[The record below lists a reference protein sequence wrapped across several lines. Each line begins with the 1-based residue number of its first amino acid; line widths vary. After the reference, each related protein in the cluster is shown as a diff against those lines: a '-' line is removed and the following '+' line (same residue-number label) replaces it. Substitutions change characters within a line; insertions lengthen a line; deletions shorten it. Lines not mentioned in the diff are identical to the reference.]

1 MYKGIVQKAQSGE
14 SQRSVA
20 VQRSKYGQ
28 SWAWSGGRE
37 EAGGRGGCLSSGLQ
51 QVGVM
56 TTARAGLGASSA
68 SCRDIIKAKDVL
80 LSPGR
85 GENSSRGG
93 RWWEW
98 GSRIKENMNLDRTVE
113 TRDTPCLAKGS
124 HQPHSWRM
132 ADRRRRGRL
141 SASWMESKV
150 SPSGGRMRRCCV

>member
-1 MYKGIVQKAQSGE
+1 MGRAREVWQHRDPNMAKAEREVGT
-14 SQRSVA
+14 
-20 VQRSKYGQ
+20 
-28 SWAWSGGRE
+28 GRRRGAE
-37 EAGGRGGCLSSGLQ
+37 EAVWAADCSRWEWWQQPGLVWEPLQLPVVTSSKRKTCCLVQ
-51 QVGVM
+51 E
-56 TTARAGLGASSA
+56 
-68 SCRDIIKAKDVL
+68 
-80 LSPGR
+80 
-85 GENSSRGG
+85 ENSSREG